1 MYLGF
6 SDNTMQLTSPLMIPT
21 RIYHQ
26 MTSLKYL
33 PMSVP
38 ILTTTHIQMNP
49 RFYSENGIGT
59 TGTRSCSLAF
69 SISSKSSGTQTF
81 IPEMWLALIG
91 DMSMLNW
98 LVNILATSKA
108 WMAGRTNQIWED
120 ERRPQ
125 SRLIFPF
132 ISEHFTRGQKNS
144 ILESSIITSWHL
156 WFGSSSPGPQTTLT
170 STLNLTSSFCN
181 SMILLGRSESMVN
194 SIHQMLFFKR
204 IMKSKI
210 PSGNQDAT
218 SHMLS
223 SVWCL
228 PPMALSSQLS
238 AMPNCGQFTL
248 CLEMSPRISDQNPL
262 AMPLSTLLIWK
273 RFV

>member
-1 MYLGF
+1 
-6 SDNTMQLTSPLMIPT
+6 
-21 RIYHQ
+21 
-26 MTSLKYL
+26 
-33 PMSVP
+33 MSIP

-49 RFYSENGIGT
+49 RFYSENGIGM
-59 TGTRSCSLAF
+59 TGTRSRSLAF

-98 LVNILATSKA
+98 LANILATSKA
-108 WMAGRTNQIWED
+108 WMAGRTNQIQED
-120 ERRPQ
+120 GQRPQ

-132 ISEHFTRGQKNS
+132 ISKHFTWGQKNS
-144 ILESSIITSWHL
+144 MLKSSIIASWHL
-156 WFGSSSPGPQTTLT
+156 WFGRSSPGPRTTLT
-170 STLNLTSSFCN
+170 STLNLTSSFDN
-181 SMILLGRSESMVN
+181 PMILPGRSESMVN

-204 IMKSKI
+204 ITKSKI
-210 PSGNQDAT
+210 PSENQDAT
-218 SHMLS
+218 SHVLS
-223 SVWCL
+223 LVWYL
-228 PPMALSSQLS
+228 PLMALSSQLS

-262 AMPLSTLLIWK
+262 AMPLSMSLIWK